1 MGFSDNISTEQR
13 WNRMKGKICKI
24 KSRKNEI
31 IGEYKQREILKKF
44 VSDLNS
50 DLEKILIL
58 PPDYTRKHSGAG
70 QLSAILYFLL
80 KQKYRAEKSD
90 IKIMPALGTHNQ
102 MTETEIRDMFGR
114 KIPLKEFIVHNW
126 REDTVSIGEIP
137 SDYVKQIS
145 EGKVNMEIDVEVNRR
160 LVNDKYDLIVSI
172 GQVLPHEVVGMA
184 NYNKNIFVGCG
195 GEDIIN
201 KSHFIGAV
209 YGMERLL
216 GKDHSPVRKIYDY
229 SEKNFLQDIP
239 LVYILIV
246 NSTEINPDTGLT
258 DMKGLFIGEKRDIF
272 EQAVELSQKVNINR
286 ISGPVEKVIV
296 YLDREEFK
304 STWLGCK
311 AIYRT
316 RKIIADGGELLI
328 IAPGLK
334 QFGEDEQI
342 DALIRKYGYIG
353 KEKIL
358 KLTGENKD
366 LRNNLSVAAH
376 LIHGSTNDR
385 FRVSVACKH
394 LSRQEIESVN
404 FNYISLDRVLE
415 KYNPDRLVSGF
426 NQING
431 EKVYFVENPA
441 TGLWDTTKN

>member
-1 MGFSDNISTEQR
+1 MQID
-13 WNRMKGKICKI
+13 
-24 KSRKNEI
+24 
-31 IGEYKQREILKKF
+31 
-44 VSDLNS
+44 
-50 DLEKILIL
+50 
-58 PPDYTRKHSGAG
+58 
-70 QLSAILYFLL
+70 
-80 KQKYRAEKSD
+80 
-90 IKIMPALGTHNQ
+90 IMPALGTHNP
-102 MTETEIRDMFGR
+102 MTEKEIKDMFGR
-114 KIPLKEFIVHNW
+114 NIPLDSFIVHKW
-126 REDTVSIGEIP
+126 REDTINIGTVP
-137 SDYVKQIS
+137 SEYVNEIS
-145 EGKVNMEIDVEVNRR
+145 EGRVNASIDVNVNKRI
-160 LVNDKYDLIVSI
+160 LSDEYDLIISL

-216 GKDHSPVRKIYDY
+216 GKDNSPVRKIYDY
-229 SEKNFLQDIP
+229 AEKNFSQDIP
-239 LVYILIV
+239 LIYILTV

-258 DMKGLFIGEKRDIF
+258 DLKGLFIGEKRDIF

-286 ISGPVEKVIV
+286 ISGPVEKAVV

-316 RKIIADGGELLI
+316 RKIIADGGELI
-328 IAPGLK
+328 ILAPGLK

-353 KEKIL
+353 KKKIL
-358 KLTGENKD
+358 KLTKENKD

-376 LIHGSTNDR
+376 LIQGSTNDR

-394 LSRQEIESVN
+394 LSREEIESVN
-404 FNYISLDRVLE
+404 FNYISLDRSME

-441 TGLWDTTKN
+441 TGLWDIR